1 MQPFCSDVVVQ
12 NANVISSP
20 VCKVVCFKK
29 CFTYEV
35 FYVRKII
42 VIITT
47 ITIIIIIVIISIINF
62 NININ
67 IIIITIIIKFT
78 TTISSSSSSIITTLS
93 FIFSF
98 FDIRSLVCHLG
109 IWIHLCFVDKYFYWR
124 FISWPFISYLLL
136 ALVFWKILL
145 LSIRNF
151 PNL

>member
-20 VCKVVCFKK
+20 ACKVFCFKK
-29 CFTYEV
+29 CFTYQV

-78 TTISSSSSSIITTLS
+78 TTISSSSSSIISTLS

-98 FDIRSLVCHLG
+98 FDIRSLCVTLVFEFICVLLTNIFIG
-109 IWIHLCFVDKYFYWR
+109 VSLVD
-124 FISWPFISYLLL
+124 LLL
-136 ALVFWKILL
+136 VTFY
-145 LSIRNF
+145 
-151 PNL
+151 

>member
-20 VCKVVCFKK
+20 ACKVVCFKK
-29 CFTYEV
+29 CFTYQV

-47 ITIIIIIVIISIINF
+47 ITIIIIVVIISIINF

-98 FDIRSLVCHLG
+98 FDIRSLCVTLVFEFICVLLTNIFIG
-109 IWIHLCFVDKYFYWR
+109 VSLVD
-124 FISWPFISYLLL
+124 LLL
-136 ALVFWKILL
+136 VTFY
-145 LSIRNF
+145 
-151 PNL
+151 

>member
-20 VCKVVCFKK
+20 ACKVFCFKK
-29 CFTYEV
+29 CFTYQV

-62 NININ
+62 NINI
-67 IIIITIIIKFT
+67 ITIIIKFT
-78 TTISSSSSSIITTLS
+78 TTISSSSSSIISTLS

-98 FDIRSLVCHLG
+98 FDIRSLCVTLVFEFICVLLTNIFIG
-109 IWIHLCFVDKYFYWR
+109 VSLVD
-124 FISWPFISYLLL
+124 LLL
-136 ALVFWKILL
+136 VTFY
-145 LSIRNF
+145 
-151 PNL
+151 